1 MRNSKKS
8 TVKIAIAKPIAR
20 IRNSKQPVT
29 EKMLVET
36 EKSDFWKF
44 GTTVHGSNE
53 QSKHLK
59 IKGIMASDVFPEIRS
74 GVGVEI
80 FFEIVRFSDGRDDI
94 HKQVRTAWTI
104 GGDRSSRAKAEEN
117 MEGHLVGHNF
127 FL

>member
-20 IRNSKQPVT
+20 IRKSKQPLT

-44 GTTVHGSNE
+44 GTIAHSGNE
-53 QSKHLK
+53 NEPKHLK
-59 IKGIMASDVFPEIRS
+59 IKGIMANDVFPEIRS
-74 GVGVEI
+74 GVGVEML
-80 FFEIVRFSDGRDDI
+80 FEIVRFNDGRDEI

-104 GGDRSSRAKAEEN
+104 GGNRSSRAKCEEN
-117 MEGHLVGHNF
+117 MAGNLA
-127 FL
+127 

>member
-44 GTTVHGSNE
+44 GTTAYIGNE
-53 QSKHLK
+53 PKHLK

-104 GGDRSSRAKAEEN
+104 GGNKSSRAKAEEN
-117 MEGHLVGHNF
+117 MEIHLKGSK
-127 FL
+127 

>member
-44 GTTVHGSNE
+44 GTTAYIGNE
-53 QSKHLK
+53 PKHLK

-104 GGDRSSRAKAEEN
+104 GGNRSSRAKAEEN
-117 MEGHLVGHNF
+117 MARHLKGGQ
-127 FL
+127 